1 MHSNADGR
9 AMGLKDALRAAVER
23 STGLRVMRQPPFGL
37 DKYADIKLVL
47 AGHPMRTLI
56 DIGANV
62 GQTARELRKAWPDAE
77 IHCCEPVPTTFNA
90 LKAAVAGDAR
100 THCHPVAI
108 GARHETLE
116 MHLAQGGERSDI
128 SSLHAGHPALDGA
141 RITHIPVQVIPLTEL
156 FEQQG
161 ITHADLLKIDTEGFD
176 WNVLA
181 GFDTMLGPQLRAI
194 QFEYNEWNV
203 VSRRLLADFHELLE
217 PKGYR
222 IGKVHPNGV
231 AFTPYSVADENWI
244 GPACVAVH
252 ESAPDMISAI
262 AVR

>member
-1 MHSNADGR
+1 VLRRLGPLRLTTVFDVGCHVGSWTDQ
-9 AMGLKDALRAAVER
+9 AL
-23 STGLRVMRQPPFGL
+23 SQM
-37 DKYADIKLVL
+37 
-47 AGHPMRTLI
+47 
-56 DIGANV
+56 
-62 GQTARELRKAWPDAE
+62 
-77 IHCCEPVPTTFNA
+77 PTTVVHAFEADPRLAAALIGRFSNDPRVKMNA
-90 LKAAVAGDAR
+90 VGMADETG
-100 THCHPVAI
+100 THVLFLNEEAP
-108 GARHETLE
+108 
-116 MHLAQGGERSDI
+116 DI
-128 SSLHAGHPALDGA
+128 SSMVDSGTGLP
-141 RITHIPVQVIPLTEL
+141 PVDVPVVRGDEYCREHDIERVD
-156 FEQQG
+156 F
-161 ITHADLLKIDTEGFD
+161 LKIDTEGFD

>member
-9 AMGLKDALRAAVER
+9 AMGMKDVLRAAVER

-90 LKAAVAGDAR
+90 LKAAVGGDAR

-116 MHLAQGGERSDI
+116 MHLAQGGDRSDI

-161 ITHADLLKIDTEGFD
+161 ITHADLLKIDTEGHD
-176 WNVLA
+176 LAVLDGA
-181 GFDTMLGPQLRAI
+181 AP
-194 QFEYNEWNV
+194 
-203 VSRRLLADFHELLE
+203 LLASGRIGLVDVEVGMNRDNTFHVPLGLMQQRLE
-217 PKGYR
+217 DLGYR
-222 IGKVHPNGV
+222 LFGIYDQMQEWPTKRPVLRRCN
-231 AFTPYSVADENWI
+231 
-244 GPACVAVH
+244 AVFIP
-252 ESAPDMISAI
+252 ERMAPPGSWSPFPQ
-262 AVR
+262 